1 MAALKEI
8 TDALSLL
15 GILCGL
21 YEGYEKGPSKGCNIE
36 LYKYKDPIRVR
47 SACFIRS
54 GL

>member
-21 YEGYEKGPSKGCNIE
+21 YEGYEKGCIIE